1 MKKHLK
7 YVVVMENNMW
17 KIINNPKTKRKEKE
31 YSGHQ
36 LILLGYS
43 KKKSNKKWYAIKC
56 YDCSLDFGR
65 YSKIKI
71 N

>member
-31 YSGHQ
+31 YSGH
-36 LILLGYS
+36 
-43 KKKSNKKWYAIKC
+43 
-56 YDCSLDFGR
+56 
-65 YSKIKI
+65 
-71 N
+71 